1 MKIVVI
7 VFVIIVI
14 VLLIIIN
21 SPWSHKESDMT
32 ERLNTHTHI
41 INSIIFVV

>member
-1 MKIVVI
+1 MVSSLVRQCLLSLVVKIVVI

-32 ERLNTHTHI
+32 
-41 INSIIFVV
+41 V